1 MLHYISL
8 NELAA
13 DEFIPCFERAFVD
26 YVKTSFFETFHI
38 ETEEII
44 FHFYTPFTHL
54 TRFALGF
61 NNCKYHIVFI
71 Y

>member
-1 MLHYISL
+1 MLNYISL

-13 DEFIPCFERAFVD
+13 DEFIPRLERAFVD

-38 ETEEII
+38 ETEEVILH
-44 FHFYTPFTHL
+44 FHTPFAYL
-54 TRFALGF
+54 TRFAPSF

>member
-1 MLHYISL
+1 MLNYISL

-13 DEFIPCFERAFVD
+13 DEFIPGSERAFVY
-26 YVKTSFFETFHI
+26 YVKTSFFETFHV

-44 FHFYTPFTHL
+44 FHLDTPFTHL